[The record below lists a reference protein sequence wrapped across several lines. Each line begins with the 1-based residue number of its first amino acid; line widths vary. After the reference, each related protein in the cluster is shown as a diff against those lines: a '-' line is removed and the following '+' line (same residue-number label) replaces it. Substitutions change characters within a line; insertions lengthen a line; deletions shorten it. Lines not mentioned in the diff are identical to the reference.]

1 MNTISVTEKL
11 NTHKHGRDY
20 HQKIGKIGLEIGME
34 YSFMNTIIRKLFDK
48 NFNYAHKILALEPRE
63 VYAFVL
69 NNADRL
75 RHLVREAMA
84 AEMAQMQLDVQTKS
98 LFEFHIPQSCL
109 FTYNGEAKTQ
119 IIYKKN
125 VYQNY
130 LSSAAPRSTPEV
142 KFENSVNIPAMWS
155 GGIRTAIRVVSISL
169 SFTGITPRSKSCFIQ
184 TISSA

>member
-1 MNTISVTEKL
+1 
-11 NTHKHGRDY
+11 
-20 HQKIGKIGLEIGME
+20 
-34 YSFMNTIIRKLFDK
+34 MNTIIRKLFDK

-130 LSSAAPRSTPEV
+130 LQPALIFE
-142 KFENSVNIPAMWS
+142 KFS
-155 GGIRTAIRVVSISL
+155 
-169 SFTGITPRSKSCFIQ
+169 
-184 TISSA
+184 

>member
-1 MNTISVTEKL
+1 
-11 NTHKHGRDY
+11 
-20 HQKIGKIGLEIGME
+20 
-34 YSFMNTIIRKLFDK
+34 
-48 NFNYAHKILALEPRE
+48 
-63 VYAFVL
+63 
-69 NNADRL
+69 
-75 RHLVREAMA
+75 
-84 AEMAQMQLDVQTKS
+84 MAQMQLDVQTKS

-142 KFENSVNIPAMWS
+142 KLKNSVNIPGNVEWWYKN
-155 GGIRTAIRVVSISL
+155 GVRVVSISL